1 MSKNLILIG
10 LILAVALIAG
20 CTQNT
25 ASGNESSA
33 NNSGNESLSKVCF
46 GAKCFYVE
54 LAVTSEERS
63 RGLMFREHLDP
74 DKGMLFIYK
83 DEGVHYFWMK
93 NTLIPLDMIW
103 INGNGEVISISKDVQ
118 PCETSQCPLI
128 SPEQKVQYI
137 LELNGGTSDKIGL
150 AIGAKITFDKSI
162 EDVLDDVPLNSTA
175 LLRYLQVTQS

>member
-1 MSKNLILIG
+1 MIKNLILMG

-93 NTLIPLDMIW
+93 NTLILLDMIW
-103 INGNGEVISISKDVQ
+103 INGNREVISISKDVQ
-118 PCETSQCPLI
+118 PCEISQCPLI
-128 SPEQKVQYI
+128 GSEQKVQYV
-137 LELNGGTSDKIGL
+137 LELNAGSSDKIGL
-150 AIGAKITFDKSI
+150 AIGDKVTFDQYI
-162 EDVLDDVPLNSTA
+162 EDLIE
-175 LLRYLQVTQS
+175 

>member
-1 MSKNLILIG
+1 MIKNLILMG

-63 RGLMFREHLDP
+63 LGLMFREHLDP

-103 INGNGEVISISKDVQ
+103 INGNREVISISKDVQ
-118 PCETSQCPLI
+118 PCEISQCPLI
-128 SPEQKVQYI
+128 GSEQKVQYV
-137 LELNGGTSDKIGL
+137 LELNAGSSDKIGL
-150 AIGAKITFDKSI
+150 AIGDKVTFDQYI
-162 EDVLDDVPLNSTA
+162 EDLIE
-175 LLRYLQVTQS
+175 

>member
-1 MSKNLILIG
+1 MRKNLILIG

-25 ASGNESSA
+25 ALGNESSA
-33 NNSGNESLSKVCF
+33 NNSGNESLGKVCF

-74 DKGMLFIYK
+74 DKGMLFIYN
-83 DEGVHYFWMK
+83 DEGVRYFWMK
-93 NTLIPLDMIW
+93 NTLIPLDMVW

-118 PCETSQCPLI
+118 PCEISPCPLI
-128 SPEQKVQYI
+128 SPEQKVQYV
-137 LELNGGTSDKIGL
+137 LELNAGSSDKIGL
-150 AIGAKITFDKSI
+150 AIGDKVTFDQYI
-162 EDVLDDVPLNSTA
+162 EDLIE
-175 LLRYLQVTQS
+175 

>member
-10 LILAVALIAG
+10 LILALALIAG
-20 CTQNT
+20 CTQTT
-25 ASGNESSA
+25 ASGNESSE
-33 NNSGNESLSKVCF
+33 NNIGNEGLSKVCF

-54 LAVTSEERS
+54 LAVTSEEIS

-93 NTLIPLDMIW
+93 NTLIPLDMLW
-103 INGNGEVISISKDVQ
+103 INGNKEVVFISKDVQ

-128 SPEQKVQYI
+128 SPGQKVQYV

-150 AIGAKITFDKSI
+150 TIGDKITFDKSI
-162 EDVLDDVPLNSTA
+162 EDVLE
-175 LLRYLQVTQS
+175 

>member
-10 LILAVALIAG
+10 LILAAALIAG
-20 CTQNT
+20 CTQTT
-25 ASGNESSA
+25 ASGNESSG
-33 NNSGNESLSKVCF
+33 NNSGNEGLSKVCF

-54 LAVTSEERS
+54 LAVTAEEIS

-83 DEGVHYFWMK
+83 YEGVHYFWMK

-103 INGNGEVISISKDVQ
+103 INSNREVISISKDVQ
-118 PCETSQCPLI
+118 PCQTSQCPLI
-128 SPEQKVQYI
+128 SPEQKVQYV

-150 AIGAKITFDKSI
+150 ALGDKITFDKSI
-162 EDVLDDVPLNSTA
+162 EDIVE
-175 LLRYLQVTQS
+175 

>member
-20 CTQNT
+20 CTQT
-25 ASGNESSA
+25 TPSGNESSA

-54 LAVTSEERS
+54 LAATPEERS
-63 RGLMFREHLDP
+63 LGLMFREHLDP

-83 DEGVHYFWMK
+83 DEEVRYFWMK
-93 NTLIPLDMIW
+93 NTLISLDMVW
-103 INGNGEVISISKDVQ
+103 INGNREVISISKDVQ
-118 PCETSQCPLI
+118 PCQTSQCPLI
-128 SPEQKVQYI
+128 SPEQKVQYV

-150 AIGAKITFDKSI
+150 AIGDKITFDKSI
-162 EDVLDDVPLNSTA
+162 EDVLE
-175 LLRYLQVTQS
+175 